1 MRSVMAG
8 IQSAHALEASD
19 CVVRAAER
27 DKRGAAI
34 IMRGDVAGLAR
45 NGVVEQRARVGL
57 AALCRSND
65 TEVVDDGGMA
75 GRKRERR
82 AIVRFGLPE
91 AAGAV
96 MRGCKR
102 NKLAECFARRHLRY
116 SGGPPALTTLQDSP
130 RHRVN
135 PLLTSLARSANGT
148 FRAQADITRTQ
159 DTARARGVRRIL
171 RTRAPWR
178 MPRSGSG
185 GLVALPQAFRPRQ
198 FDNLAEHIGAGRVR
212 RQLPASRGPTGRIAA
227 SVT

>member
-1 MRSVMAG
+1 MVERAAAIAALKPQKTERAVRLVMAG

-19 CVVRAAER
+19 RVVRAAEC
-27 DKRGAAI
+27 DKRGATI
-34 IMRGDVAGLAR
+34 IMRGNVAGLAR
-45 NGVVEQRARVGL
+45 NGIVEQRARVGL
-57 AALCRSND
+57 TALCRSND

-102 NKLAECFARRHLRY
+102 NKLAECFARRQLRY

-148 FRAQADITRTQ
+148 FVRKPTLRELKTPPALAAFGAFFVPEPLGACLVLAAGVWWLCRKPFGRANST
-159 DTARARGVRRIL
+159 IL
-171 RTRAPWR
+171 P
-178 MPRSGSG
+178 
-185 GLVALPQAFRPRQ
+185 
-198 FDNLAEHIGAGRVR
+198 
-212 RQLPASRGPTGRIAA
+212 
-227 SVT
+227 